1 MNMFGFC
8 LISNVVSGI
17 FKLNTLSDKI
27 SSGFEAIND
36 QCIYATTF
44 NDEVI
49 KGPINHHR

>member
-1 MNMFGFC
+1 M
-8 LISNVVSGI
+8 
-17 FKLNTLSDKI
+17 KTLSDKI